1 MKKKLNTMA
10 ILSLL
15 LLVTGCSPVTK
26 LAEESNQPSDTV
38 SEDIQN
44 NNTGGIKHISKK
56 LSDNFYIDADIE
68 EPAAKEYGIYSVK
81 NKVFDKAALDLFLL
95 KDDNDRTFT
104 ENPNRPQT
112 LIVDTGK
119 GSSLLM
125 GDGSVN
131 YLKNNVRDSEIQSL
145 IESYLLTGEASEDTK
160 ELDFQSKDDAIALG
174 INKIKEVVDCQAE
187 AVRAVAISHD
197 RLEQLQDSLSKN
209 DIYQAELKN
218 GSSNKIEELSAA
230 DDLYYIQ
237 YAIKV
242 DDLPLYN
249 AILEPGISMNIDA
262 FWDNKVNITI
272 MADRDGIRYFN
283 FNNVFD
289 SFDKIKEKKAI
300 ITAEEALQKVEEKYN
315 NMILTDK
322 TTISKIWLE
331 YIPVPVSWKDPSVIE
346 LRPYW
351 CIQLDITDKD
361 GQISNAERINA
372 VTGGNL
378 ANGE

>member
-1 MKKKLNTMA
+1 MKKKINAIA
-10 ILSLL
+10 ILSLFL
-15 LLVTGCSPVTK
+15 IITGCSPEAK
-26 LAEESNQPSDTV
+26 QAGESNKPTDAVT
-38 SEDIQN
+38 EDMQN
-44 NNTGGIKHISKK
+44 NNTDGIKHISKK
-56 LSDNFYIDADIE
+56 LSDNFYIDADVE
-68 EPAAKEYGIYSVK
+68 DPAAKEYAIYSVK
-81 NKVFDKAALDLFLL
+81 NKIFDKSDLELFLI
-95 KDDNDRTFT
+95 KEDTDRTFT

-131 YLKNNVRDSEIQSL
+131 YLKNNIRDSEIEAM
-145 IESYLLTGEASEDTK
+145 IEGYLLSGVIGEDTK
-160 ELDFQSKDDAIALG
+160 ELDFQSKDDAIASG
-174 INKIKEVVDCQAE
+174 INKIKEVLDCQAE
-187 AVRAVAISHD
+187 AVRAVAISHEH
-197 RLEQLQDSLSKN
+197 LEQLQDDLSKN

-218 GSSNKIEELSAA
+218 GSSTKIEGLSAA

-237 YAIKV
+237 YAIKL
-242 DDLPLYN
+242 DGLYLYN

-272 MADRDGIRYFN
+272 MTDRDGIRYFN

-315 NMILTDK
+315 NIILTNK
-322 TTISKIWLE
+322 TTISKVCLE
-331 YIPVPVSWKDPSVIE
+331 YIPVPTSWKDPSDIE

-351 CIQLDITDKD
+351 CIQLDIADKD
-361 GQISNAERINA
+361 GLTSNAERINA